1 MALLIVCF
9 VTETIHVSHGCVG
22 KITDV
27 AHGYTVCHIGSDNS
41 LAKFV
46 PQRIDTTD
54 LMKYCCKIDV
64 QNSEGV

>member
-1 MALLIVCF
+1 MALLIVCS
-9 VTETIHVSHGCVG
+9 VTKITHVSHGCVG

-41 LAKFV
+41 LAEFV

-54 LMKYCCKIDV
+54 LMKY
-64 QNSEGV
+64 

>member
-1 MALLIVCF
+1 MAFLIVCF
-9 VTETIHVSHGCVG
+9 VTEITHVPYGCVG

-41 LAKFV
+41 LAEFV

-54 LMKYCCKIDV
+54 LMKY
-64 QNSEGV
+64 